1 VAGRFLNG
9 ERGKEGRIITP
20 NSTFLIP
27 NFLRDF
33 VPLCEIL
40 RGVRREE
47 RDELGIRS
55 EQ

>member
-1 VAGRFLNG
+1 VVGRFLN
-9 ERGKEGRIITP
+9 EKREKEGRIITP

-27 NFLRDF
+27 NFLRAF

-40 RGVRREE
+40 RGVRSEE